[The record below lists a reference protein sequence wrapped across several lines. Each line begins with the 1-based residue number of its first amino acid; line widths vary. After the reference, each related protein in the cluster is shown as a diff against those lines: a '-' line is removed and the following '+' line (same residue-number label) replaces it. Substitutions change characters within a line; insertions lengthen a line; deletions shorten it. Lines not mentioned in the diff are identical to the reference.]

1 MNVDSATSL
10 SQTYEDRSVRWFL
23 FAAGFWA
30 VIAAAGA
37 VVLSLLLVM
46 PKLFYELGD
55 TAQHFSFGRLFPTQ
69 MQVLVYGLL
78 GNGFFAF
85 TYFAAQRFCRTR
97 LAFAPLS
104 GLHFLSWQGL
114 IIAAVVAGAQL
125 QTQGRWLGWMPWP
138 LDIAL
143 VATWLLFFLPS
154 LFFTISRRE
163 PATRL
168 APPIWFVLAIAIAVP
183 LLHVVNNLASSEG
196 SIYFGVQD
204 AMIQWWSG
212 RGLASYWMT
221 VPAVAMLY
229 FLVPMVGSG
238 IIHSHRM
245 TVIHF
250 WSIALLGCWGGNFQW
265 HLTAVPEW
273 ADSLAMFAGLLLWLG
288 CLGGAYNLWRSLPR
302 NGNRAERSV
311 TQRLVT
317 AAVVC
322 YLIYCIDSG
331 FMSLKQA
338 TSSTQFTDWATA
350 NQMLAILGVS
360 GLTLIAF
367 SLLVMPAVS
376 AAVTNPRRGNWL
388 RWLAVEGA
396 AFQVIALYVAGRTQA
411 FSWNR
416 LNDLGR
422 LEYPEFVNAI
432 TWVEPMWIVVAFG
445 AIAWLLA
452 MLGWLTLL
460 LKMVLATN
468 GLAAAIPNVASS
480 ESTDPV
486 TVPSRLVDAPVL
498 CIAIGLEQWTQLT
511 WHTAIERSTGKLATR
526 IGAGLVIGTLLLWLP
541 SFLVRGSIAD
551 AASITQAPYT
561 ELELLGREIYL
572 REGCVSCHTQATRPL
587 VPEVLRYGSFSQA
600 SDYAFDRPTQIGF
613 RRVGPDLAREG
624 GRQTSLWHWQHL
636 ENPQAMTPESVMP
649 AFDHL
654 LSKPLESGESDV
666 IIKQA
671 ERVAADIVSQGGP
684 VIYDD
689 NLLMNSSGI
698 ALIAY
703 LQRLG
708 VVNTSSPV
716 TENKSDE

>member
-1 MNVDSATSL
+1 MNVDSTTSL
-10 SQTYEDRSVRWFL
+10 SQTYEDRPVRWFL

-30 VIAAAGA
+30 VIAAVAT

-55 TAQHFSFGRLFPTQ
+55 SAQHFSFGRLFPTQ

-85 TYFAAQRFCRTR
+85 TYFAAQRLCRRR
-97 LAFAPLS
+97 LALVPLS

-114 IIAAVVAGAQL
+114 IVAAILAGSQL
-125 QTQGRWLGWMPWP
+125 QTQGRWLGWMPWS

-143 VATWLLFFLPS
+143 VATWLLLFMPS
-154 LFFTISRRE
+154 LVITLSHRE
-163 PATRL
+163 HATRL

-196 SIYFGVQD
+196 TIYFGVQD

-238 IIHSHRM
+238 VIHSHRL

-250 WSIALLGCWGGNFQW
+250 WSIALFGCWGGNFQW

-273 ADSLAMFAGLLLWLG
+273 ADSLAMFAGLMLWLG
-288 CLGGAYNLWRSLPR
+288 CFGGAYNLWRSLPR
-302 NGNRAERSV
+302 NGGRVERSV
-311 TQRLVT
+311 AQRLVT

-322 YLIYCIDSG
+322 YLIYCVDSG
-331 FMSLKQA
+331 YMSLKQSS
-338 TSSTQFTDWATA
+338 SSTQFTDWATA

-360 GLTLIAF
+360 GLSLVAF
-367 SLLVMPAVS
+367 SLLIMPAIS
-376 AAVTNPRRGNWL
+376 AASTNIRRGNWL

-411 FSWNR
+411 FSWNQ

-432 TWVEPMWIVVAFG
+432 AWVEPMWIVVAFG
-445 AIAWLLA
+445 ASAWLLA
-452 MLGWLTLL
+452 MLAWLTLL
-460 LKMVLATN
+460 LKMVSSTN
-468 GLAAAIPNVASS
+468 GLPATIPKGASS
-480 ESTDPV
+480 ESTDPI

-498 CIAIGLEQWTQLT
+498 GVAIGLEQWTQLT
-511 WHTAIERSTGKLATR
+511 WHAAIERSIGKLATR
-526 IGAGLVIGTLLLWLP
+526 IGAGLAIGTLLFWLP
-541 SFLVRGSIAD
+541 SFLVRGLNGN
-551 AASITQAPYT
+551 ASSVTQSPYT
-561 ELELLGREIYL
+561 ELELIGREIYV

-600 SDYAFDRPTQIGF
+600 TDYAFDRPTQIGF

-636 ENPQAMTPESVMP
+636 ENPQSMTPESVMP
-649 AFDHL
+649 AFDYL
-654 LSKPLESGESDV
+654 LSKPLEFGKSEAIV
-666 IIKQA
+666 RQA
-671 ERVAADIVSQGGP
+671 ELVAADIVSQGGP
-684 VIYDD
+684 VIHDD
-689 NLLMNSSGI
+689 NLLMNSSGV

-708 VVNTSSPV
+708 MVTTSSPPM
-716 TENKSDE
+716 ENN